1 MSTTSKFYPFWEV
14 SNNNTYKL
22 LPFKLVSFLSANG
35 FGYLRTSASRTD
47 KRTLFKNENGILQL
61 HNSDTVKK
69 WLITYVNIT
78 ERENDEL
85 LFSLNDVLVK
95 LNTKTLSQY
104 LQQLKEYSND
114 GLDNSEVLKQFR
126 DTKDTCYIPFKN
138 GVVRIRKNKIDLINF
153 ADVKDDGG
161 IWETAILKHDVS
173 IDNFKEYSE
182 NSSLFA
188 QFVWNSMKH
197 NVYPVLDINAGT
209 DTEDFKKGIE
219 SVETSLGYLT
229 HNYNRADLAK
239 AIVFIDKDSSK
250 TNAEGGNGK
259 SLVQKAVTKIRKHTF
274 VDGKKFRNSASDGSR
289 FNFSSVTLDTQFVW
303 IDDVKTDFDFN
314 SLFSMITGE
323 FIVERKGGNQFEIEE
338 DMKPKMGITTNHII
352 NGSSNSYQR
361 RQHVTEFG
369 NFFNQAN
376 KDGKGV
382 SDVLGK
388 LLFDDFSKAEWNDFY
403 NYMFYCVQQYLKKGL
418 VAQDTSNYQQKQLMS
433 AVFGGYAESE
443 HSRTVSDWINKFLKS
458 IRMKK
463 NIHTDGCAT
472 SDLYKMFSSDSS
484 VNEFTLMAFN
494 ENKFLNTMFDYIS
507 NITKK
512 THGETFI
519 WNAEEISK
527 GNTRSAR
534 RKRKGNRGNQVDWV
548 VITGSNDT
556 TSNNTTNDDLNEDEW
571 LQKLAG

>member
-47 KRTLFKNENGILQL
+47 KRTLFKNDNGILQL

-95 LNTKTLSQY
+95 LNTKTLYQY

-314 SLFSMITGE
+314 SLFSMITGK
-323 FIVERKGGNQFEIEE
+323 FVVERKGGNQFEIEE

-352 NGSSNSYQR
+352 NGSSSSYQR

-369 NFFNQAN
+369 NFF
-376 KDGKGV
+376 
-382 SDVLGK
+382 LT
-388 LLFDDFSKAEWNDFY
+388 SK
-403 NYMFYCVQQYLKKGL
+403 
-418 VAQDTSNYQQKQLMS
+418 
-433 AVFGGYAESE
+433 
-443 HSRTVSDWINKFLKS
+443 
-458 IRMKK
+458 
-463 NIHTDGCAT
+463 
-472 SDLYKMFSSDSS
+472 
-484 VNEFTLMAFN
+484 
-494 ENKFLNTMFDYIS
+494 
-507 NITKK
+507 
-512 THGETFI
+512 
-519 WNAEEISK
+519 
-527 GNTRSAR
+527 
-534 RKRKGNRGNQVDWV
+534 
-548 VITGSNDT
+548 
-556 TSNNTTNDDLNEDEW
+556 
-571 LQKLAG
+571 

>member
-47 KRTLFKNENGILQL
+47 KRTLFKNDDGILQL